1 MKRTTILLLTLAL
14 FIVQGTS
21 VVQAQGVNDA
31 FYIYQNDGHFN
42 GFFYD
47 EVIEIRYSKLDTLNM
62 EHSDFVSQEIV
73 TADSTYRIMLAAID
87 SVGFVQPEIKMNE
100 RVYDLGDYYSN
111 WAVWSHEGQT
121 FLLYNPYGELGE
133 LRVGD
138 IIFNNAPYDEAPY
151 AGKITSL
158 SNTSIDYRGTT
169 INALQVTLEPV
180 TDIHDIFQQFTTIEQ
195 YSATE
200 DGRILSR
207 RVAGMPHMGVGK
219 YAPGSVVRTNRA
231 DYWTKDLLNFSFSG
245 TVQLNESNPEV
256 NLIPNIEGKFNI
268 RAEWDLPQYIGITT
282 TAYYGLGIGL
292 EVDGVIGKDK
302 ELNPPLDGLVS
313 IPLPAAAPLFQLQLT
328 PNLFLRG
335 EAHIKFAVQS
345 PKYRGKVW
353 TKFEVQDYL
362 PAIKFGATQSNTVE
376 NETDQEYYAQPNE
389 ASASLSFEGWAQLGA
404 KFPIKLKANTLLS
417 YIFDCGVGITLY
429 VGPRI
434 SAQFAIDAANL
445 AVGDRTLYNT
455 IKDTKITLNPVTFDF
470 KANGYFKKFWSGD
483 LKEISYDLSLKP
495 IDDIDFLLLP
505 EFGDWKE
512 MEKTGTEKDGDYN
525 GKTFQALAIKPIP
538 WSHTIGEAA
547 IGIQSCL
554 VTPDG
559 KEHEDRA
566 HWEVYKGTDV
576 KWVSEANWPLYLNL
590 ERFEERPGPYRMYPV
605 ISRFGMNIF
614 VPKPYEYQTK
624 TAYIL
629 TMGDT
634 LKVDAA
640 SGTVVAPIKTNCTEI
655 KGTVPGCKG
664 ATVEITGEQVSVTL
678 PPKKGVLPYEDTVDL
693 EGLKGSSGSGGD
705 SNNGGNGEGN
715 YPNTASRSITI
726 HQEPTGHITELSIC
740 GETIPVNLTLPTNGT
755 AGISVSGELPGDET
769 WEKKEYTIDLVLDT
783 SYELLYDEWG
793 HYSYVKKP
801 AVTGGGC
808 QIKRTGSSFNGS
820 PVVELETVTVTEPWE
835 AQIPNYTPEWGDYF
849 MGLGCSE
856 HTIVKTW
863 YDSEGKVTDTD
874 TQRNVAGDLRLK

>member
-1 MKRTTILLLTLAL
+1 MKDYAKLLVSLAL
-14 FIVQGTS
+14 MALAPLIS
-21 VVQAQGVNDA
+21 QAQGVNDA

-42 GFFYD
+42 GFFFD
-47 EVIEIRYSKLDTLNM
+47 EVKEIRYSKLDTLNN
-62 EHSDFVSQEIV
+62 EHSDYVSQEIV

-100 RVYDLGDYYSN
+100 RVYDLGDYYSD

-138 IIFNNAPYDEAPY
+138 IIFNNAPYDEDPY

-169 INALQVTLEPV
+169 INALRVTLEPV

-200 DGRILSR
+200 DGRLLSR

-219 YAPGSVVRTNRA
+219 YAPESIVRTRRA

-245 TVQLNESNPEV
+245 GVQLNESNPEV
-256 NLIPNIEGKFNI
+256 NLIPSIEGKFNI

-302 ELNPPLDGLVS
+302 ELNPPLDGLVT
-313 IPLPAAAPLFQLQLT
+313 IPLPAAAPLFQLELL

-335 EAHIKFAVQS
+335 EAHIKFALQS

-376 NETDQEYYAQPNE
+376 NETDQEYHAEPND

-429 VGPRI
+429 VGPKI
-434 SAQFAIDAANL
+434 TAQFALDAGNL

-455 IKDTKITLNPVTFDF
+455 IKDTKISLNPISCDF

-495 IDDIDFLLLP
+495 IKDIDFVLLP
-505 EFGDWKE
+505 EFGDWE
-512 MEKTGTEKDGDYN
+512 EIEKTGTEKDGEYN
-525 GKTFQALAIKPIP
+525 GKTFQALAIKPTP
-538 WSHTIGEAA
+538 WTQTIGSPF
-547 IGIQSCL
+547 IGIMSFL

-559 KEHEDRA
+559 KEHENRA
-566 HWEVYKGTDV
+566 HFEYYKGTDPQ
-576 KWVSEANWPLYLNL
+576 WNSNSNWPLYLNL
-590 ERFEERPGPYRMYPV
+590 SPFEEHPGTYHMYPV
-605 ISRFGMNIF
+605 VTRLGMNIIA
-614 VPKPYEYQTK
+614 PKPYEYQTK

-634 LKVDAA
+634 LEVDAA
-640 SGTVVAPIKTNCTEI
+640 GGTVIAPIKTNCTEM
-655 KGTVPGCKG
+655 KGTAVVCEE
-664 ATVEITGEQVSVTL
+664 ATVEILGEKVSITI
-678 PPKKGVLPYEDTVDL
+678 PPKNGVLPWDGRISL
-693 EGLKGSSGSGGD
+693 EGSKGSAETGGD
-705 SNNGGNGEGN
+705 SNNGEGT
-715 YPNTASRSITI
+715 YPNTTGRSISI
-726 HQEPTGHITELSIC
+726 HQEPTGHISELITC
-740 GETIPVNLTLPTNGT
+740 NETIPVALTVPTSGP
-755 AGISVSGELPGDET
+755 AAISVSGSLPGDMSWDT
-769 WEKKEYTIDLVLDT
+769 KEYTIDLVLDT
-783 SYELLYDEWG
+783 THEWG
-793 HYSYVKKP
+793 LDAQNQYTYVTRP
-801 AVTGGGC
+801 AVTSGGI
-808 QIKRTGSSFNGS
+808 QIKRTKKYNDGGTS
-820 PVVELETVTVTEPWE
+820 VQLETVTVTEPWVSG
-835 AQIPNYTPEWGDYF
+835 IPTEYRAGDSF
-849 MGLGCSE
+849 GGGSE
-856 HTIVKTW
+856 HTVVSTT
-863 YDSEGKVTDTD
+863 YDSKGNVTDTT
-874 TQRNVAGDLRLK
+874 TQRYVGGDLTLK